1 MNNTVEI
8 KLKGQKYNGRL
19 DMRCLANVQLELKK
33 QGIEMNM
40 QDIFNSIG
48 KQDLNIVL
56 EIAIQSI
63 LRCHKQ
69 VKRASIEDKMDF
81 SEMENVFSFIT
92 KLAETSMPKNEG
104 KQIEE

>member
-8 KLKGQKYNGRL
+8 NLKGQKYNDKL

-104 KQIEE
+104 K

>member
-48 KQDLNIVL
+48 KQDL
-56 EIAIQSI
+56 AIQSI

-104 KQIEE
+104 KQVEE